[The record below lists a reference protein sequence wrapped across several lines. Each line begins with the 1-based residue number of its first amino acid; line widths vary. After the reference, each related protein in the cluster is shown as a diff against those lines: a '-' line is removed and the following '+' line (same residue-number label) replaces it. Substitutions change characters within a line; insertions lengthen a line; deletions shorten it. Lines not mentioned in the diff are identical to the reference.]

1 MIGHLRKNGGTSQ
14 YKPQDLESVSK
25 YKSFGGIVTL
35 SPPTPSTRPL
45 TLAFVVTAVWFGV
58 AIAAGAAGV
67 FDAPPDTPPAA
78 IGLAAAVPPLIVV
91 GLLGYSA
98 RFRAWARA
106 LDLRFLTLLQTW
118 RAVGLAFL
126 ALSVQGDLPAGFA
139 LPAGLGDI
147 AVGLTAPLVA
157 VYIIGGGRWARRAY
171 VGWTFFGIADLI
183 TAVALGSLTAGANAG
198 PMSVL
203 PMSLIPTFGVP
214 FTLALHAISLVN
226 ASGSDLFAGPR
237 PAEAITETESVR
249 PR

>member
-1 MIGHLRKNGGTSQ
+1 MSA
-14 YKPQDLESVSK
+14 
-25 YKSFGGIVTL
+25 
-35 SPPTPSTRPL
+35 RPL
-45 TLAFVVTAVWFGV
+45 TPAFVVTAVWFGV
-58 AIAAGAAGV
+58 TIAAGAAGV
-67 FDAPPDTPPAA
+67 FHAPPDTPPAA
-78 IGLAAAVPPLIVV
+78 VGLAVAVPPLIVV
-91 GLLGYSA
+91 GLLGYST

-139 LPAGLGDI
+139 LPAGLGDV

-183 TAVALGSLTAGANAG
+183 TAVALGVTAGANAE

-226 ASGSDLFAGPR
+226 ASRSDLLADPR
-237 PAEAITETESVR
+237 PAEAIAETESVQLPLTR
-249 PR
+249 GLS